1 MIRRINS
8 DIDKLRLKSKPATKA
23 DKQIIN
29 DLIDTLKAHEDEC
42 VGMAANM
49 IDEYKRIII
58 CQMGPFAVPMI
69 NPVITKKSKAYQ
81 ATEGCLSLA
90 GQRKISRYK
99 SITVEYLDKEFV
111 QQRQVFSEFI
121 AQIIQHE
128 IDHCDGIII

>member
-23 DKQIIN
+23 DKQIII

-69 NPVITKKSKAYQ
+69 NPVITKKSKSYQ

-90 GQRKISRYK
+90 GQRKISRHK

-111 QQRQVFSEFI
+111 QRRQVFSEFI